1 MCPSLF
7 LNNYNQADELAH
19 FFASAGVLEADAQKP
34 RSANGP
40 DPVEQASTKR
50 LAVGLR
56 EHAVALQAFCVKV
69 YTYVRR
75 VCACSEGLKYLCIL

>member
-1 MCPSLF
+1 MSISLF
-7 LNNYNQADELAH
+7 LNHNQADELAH

-69 YTYVRR
+69 YL
-75 VCACSEGLKYLCIL
+75 CAKSLCVQGGPKYLHNL